1 MAENHGG
8 GHQQSEQGK
17 RGGKLGKD
25 GALIHVP
32 RERGKGLTVGHDN
45 AG

>member
-1 MAENHGG
+1 MAENHGS

-17 RGGKLGKD
+17 RGGKLGK
-25 GALIHVP
+25 GGTLIRGP
-32 RERGKGLTVGHDN
+32 RERGKGLTVDHDN